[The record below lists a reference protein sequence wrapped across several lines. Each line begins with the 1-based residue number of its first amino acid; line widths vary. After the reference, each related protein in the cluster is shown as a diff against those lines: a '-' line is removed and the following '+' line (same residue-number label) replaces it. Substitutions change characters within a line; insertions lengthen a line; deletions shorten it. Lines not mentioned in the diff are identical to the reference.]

1 MGVSVALVY
10 PPQVPAGELTDAFT
24 DFADRVLAPIA
35 AL

>member
-10 PPQVPAGELTDAFT
+10 PPQVPVDELTDAF
-24 DFADRVLAPIA
+24 ADRILAPIA